1 MEPARIDP
9 ARSNFRYGEGPKVV
23 RDHDANNP
31 LTDPPPRDESENLT
45 EAPPTTD
52 SENNQNV
59 IMGGIWMVAITI
71 GLFFLPALNGLVAG
85 TVGGYMVGSTK
96 RALMAAVIPAFVAA
110 GGLWVLLATLDFPV
124 VGFFVGAAL
133 GVHIILSE
141 IGLFLGA
148 AIGGTVAQTKVD
160 RYNRA

>member
-1 MEPARIDP
+1 MEP

-23 RDHDANNP
+23 PDSDAHNP
-31 LTDPPPRDESENLT
+31 LDIDNVTNMRRTDEVMSETPRTTETENRK
-45 EAPPTTD
+45 
-52 SENNQNV
+52 NIV
-59 IMGGIWMVAITI
+59 MGSIWMVAITL

-85 TVGGYMVGSTK
+85 TVGGYMVGTTR
-96 RALMAAVIPAFVAA
+96 RALMAAVLPAVVAA

-133 GVHIILSE
+133 GIHIILSE

-160 RYNRA
+160 SFNRA

>member
-1 MEPARIDP
+1 MEP
-9 ARSNFRYGEGPKVV
+9 ARSNFRYGEGPKALP
-23 RDHDANNP
+23 DEGANNP
-31 LTDPPPRDESENLT
+31 LTDPPRTNERENRM
-45 EAPPTTD
+45 
-52 SENNQNV
+52 NV
-59 IMGGIWMVAITI
+59 VMGSIWMVAITM
-71 GLFFLPALNGLVAG
+71 GLFFLPALNGLIAG
-85 TVGGYMVGSTK
+85 TVGGYMVGGTK
-96 RALMAAVIPAFVAA
+96 RALLAAVIPAIIAA
-110 GGLWVLLATLDFPV
+110 VGLWVLLATLDFPV

>member
-1 MEPARIDP
+1 MEPARKYDP
-9 ARSNFRYGEGPKVV
+9 MHDIEPERSNIRYGEGPGVA
-23 RDHDANNP
+23 RENEPNNP
-31 LTDPPPRDESENLT
+31 LTEVP
-45 EAPPTTD
+45 ATTHK
-52 SENNQNV
+52 ENNKNV
-59 IMGGIWMVAITI
+59 WIGSLWMVAITM
-71 GLFFLPALNGLVAG
+71 GLFFLPALNGLIAG

-96 RALMAAVIPAFVAA
+96 RALLAAVIPGFVAA
-110 GGLWVLLATLDFPV
+110 AGLWVLLATLDFPA

-160 RYNRA
+160 SFNRV

>member
-23 RDHDANNP
+23 RDHDADNP
-31 LTDPPPRDESENLT
+31 LTDPPPRDQNENLT
-45 EAPPTTD
+45 EAPPTTER
-52 SENNQNV
+52 ENNQNV
-59 IMGGIWMVAITI
+59 IMGGIWMVAITV

-85 TVGGYMVGSTK
+85 TVGGYMVGSAK

-110 GGLWVLLATLDFPV
+110 GGLWVLLATLDFRV
-124 VGFFVGAAL
+124 VGFFVGTAL

-148 AIGGTVAQTKVD
+148 AIGGTVAQTKID
-160 RYNRA
+160 RFNRA

>member
-31 LTDPPPRDESENLT
+31 LTDPPSRNQDENLT

-59 IMGGIWMVAITI
+59 IMGSIWMVAITI
-71 GLFFLPALNGLVAG
+71 GLFFLPALNGLIAG

-96 RALMAAVIPAFVAA
+96 RALMAAVIPAFIAA

-148 AIGGTVAQTKVD
+148 AIGGTVAQTKID
-160 RYNRA
+160 RFNRA

>member
-1 MEPARIDP
+1 MEPAKNLDSVHDIEP
-9 ARSNFRYGEGPKVV
+9 ERSNFRYGEGPKVV
-23 RDHDANNP
+23 RENDRDNE
-31 LTDPPPRDESENLT
+31 LTDMPVTT
-45 EAPPTTD
+45 EK
-52 SENNQNV
+52 ENNKNV
-59 IMGGIWMVAITI
+59 FIGSAWMVAITM
-71 GLFFLPALNGLVAG
+71 GLFFLPALNGLIAG

-96 RALMAAVIPAFVAA
+96 RALLAAVIPAMIAA
-110 GGLWVLLATLDFPV
+110 AGLWVLLATLDFPV

-160 RYNRA
+160 GVNRA